1 MNIQILGD
9 NISLSSKVKKLI
21 DAKINLKLEKLLTD
35 FAPDLKIASMKVT
48 KNKIGHFTVNFDMN
62 LPGKEHLFASTS
74 HINLESALVD
84 LSQQVEKQ
92 IKRYKQTLVNYSLS

>member
-35 FAPDLKIASMKVT
+35 FAPDLKIASMRVT
-48 KNKIGHFTVNFDMN
+48 KDKIGHFTVNFDMN
-62 LPGKEHLFASTS
+62 LPKKEYLFASTS
-74 HINLESALVD
+74 HVNLESALID
-84 LSQQVEKQ
+84 LSEQIEKQ